1 MALALMEHTN
11 STTPQNQL
19 KPLIGKDYE
28 LKLNQ
33 SMQELLA
40 EIHKETPNFS
50 SFIHIFYELIQAKLD
65 PPLESI
71 WVYAGLTFR
80 SRNLQKGDIL
90 DRITASKDLFQLV
103 SACSGSSGSLKSIA
117 LLAPVVFEVYK
128 VVVELFGKDLAS
140 KREKK
145 AMREVKSLV
154 GVILGYV
161 NVCCCKD
168 SSDECGSVGLNLI
181 TPFADLVRVW
191 IDSNDGIDSFLPLVS
206 GEIRE
211 RISVGGCDGVVYIAG
226 VVIAELFLLQLCL
239 KFHAGI
245 AREELEKELKIWAAG
260 SISGFQN
267 FYFFETLIRMLQ
279 EAILPVT
286 SLLSSEDEV
295 LLRKVLYD
303 AVILVEYPF
312 LNPERAI
319 NVTTEHMKGL
329 AMARLIITHE
339 GIEFFRKGGDQMR
352 AISYNNAFSSSRLPS
367 QIIRWVT
374 NQVGLEEKAN
384 RSYGSSPKALIK
396 WLLNLEDQGI
406 RVFDDSILRCR
417 TKIVLDISK
426 ADFEHPA
433 SKLEDKKV
441 DDDILFYIDNKEGDK
456 DSDEDKMN
464 ASMSAAFVSAAHS
477 MKLTKNG
484 ERKRKEGESA
494 GQKKKIKF
502 VKYERSSTVS
512 NDGFNS
518 ESEVENPLSDED
530 TDTKE

>member
-154 GVILGYV
+154 AVILGYV

-267 FYFFETLIRMLQ
+267 FYFFGPHPDAAGGDFACDFPIAPLFSDPRS
-279 EAILPVT
+279 LPRHMHYF
-286 SLLSSEDEV
+286 SSESSEDEV

-319 NVTTEHMKGL
+319 NVPTEHMKGL

-352 AISYNNAFSSSRLPS
+352 AISYNTAFYSSRLPS

-374 NQVGLEEKAN
+374 NQ
-384 RSYGSSPKALIK
+384 R

-426 ADFEHPA
+426 ADFEHSA

-477 MKLTKNG
+477 MKLTKNR

-512 NDGFNS
+512 KDGFNS